1 MSRIVINYTHLF
13 NFLEFL
19 KKKTTFLKTKQTVS
33 PAGTFYLESWEYT
46 CSLVYCVLARGA
58 CCLFCIITLS
68 IYICPELCSLA
79 SITISPPPVQWCSTC
94 FVQDHFLALCY
105 TIFFLA
111 LRDSYFICSAL
122 FFFLSLRR
130 FFFLPCALRLSYPAQ
145 RYFSLLCYAIF
156 FLSAALF
163 FYLLLPCATI
173 FLFLLF
179 IFFLSLQ
186 CATLLLSLPYTIM
199 YFLLRC
205 TMFSFL
211 LPSAFFFS
219 DCYHCSAQYN
229 LFSFPLLIFFLV
241 LHCLI
246 FAHFARVIV
255 RDIFFHSLAILIL
268 LGHSLFHFVA
278 LSFYIGAR

>member
-1 MSRIVINYTHLF
+1 MLCGLYFLSFAIWTHDDIRAFESDQVLGSTRQTQVLGSSCDHPRQPSAEKTVRTLAFIFALSCALLLRLLF
-13 NFLEFL
+13 
-19 KKKTTFLKTKQTVS
+19 
-33 PAGTFYLESWEYT
+33 
-46 CSLVYCVLARGA
+46 
-58 CCLFCIITLS
+58 
-68 IYICPELCSLA
+68 
-79 SITISPPPVQWCSTC
+79 PPPVQWCSTC

-105 TIFFLA
+105 TIFFLPYEIA
-111 LRDSYFICSAL
+111 ILFVLHYFFSFPATI
-122 FFFLSLRR
+122 
-130 FFFLPCALRLSYPAQ
+130 FFLPCALRLSYPAQ

-156 FLSAALF
+156 FFSAALF
-163 FYLLLPCATI
+163 FYLFLPCATI

-229 LFSFPLLIFFLV
+229 LFSFPLLIFFLSCTA
-241 LHCLI
+241 LFLRI
-246 FAHFARVIV
+246 
-255 RDIFFHSLAILIL
+255 SLA
-268 LGHSLFHFVA
+268 S
-278 LSFYIGAR
+278 